1 MVPFPFSCGRTSA
14 TFKSPAVVTASLVQ
28 VPCVI
33 ILHRL
38 HLPVHGSPW
47 RRVRGHQTHN
57 ALVLPPAST
66 VAGRPLCV

>member
-66 VAGRPLCV
+66 VAGKLLCV